1 MENISLDMSGYLHS
15 LESFLDCPKT
25 TRRPF
30 LDRIRRMIQDFIQS
44 KPDATSQEVANFLG
58 DPRELA
64 QGFLETL
71 DPEMLER
78 YHRRKKL
85 LLRGCVVALV
95 VALVVVT
102 AWGIRLWKEPTSTL
116 EVTERIVIYGD
127 LTYKGTT
134 EETS

>member
-30 LDRIRRMIQDFIQS
+30 LDRTRRMIQDFIQS

-78 YHRRKKL
+78 YHRRKKF
-85 LLRGCVVALV
+85 LLRGCIALLAVALV
-95 VALVVVT
+95 AVSVF
-102 AWGIRLWKEPTSTL
+102 GIFFKKTPVNL
-116 EVTERIVIYGD
+116 EMTETIVIYGD
-127 LTYKGTT
+127 LTYKGTM

>member
-1 MENISLDMSGYLHS
+1 MSGYLHS

-30 LDRIRRMIQDFIQS
+30 LDRTRRMIQDFIQS

-85 LLRGCVVALV
+85 LLRGCIALLAVALV
-95 VALVVVT
+95 AVSVWSFFTKIPV
-102 AWGIRLWKEPTSTL
+102 KL
-116 EVTERIVIYGD
+116 EVIETTTIIYHD
-127 LTYKGTT
+127 
-134 EETS
+134 S

>member
-15 LESFLDCPKT
+15 LERFLDCPKT

-30 LDRIRRMIQDFIQS
+30 LDRTRRMIQDFIQS
-44 KPDATSQEVANFLG
+44 KPDATSQEVADFLG

-78 YHRRKKL
+78 YHRGKKL
-85 LLRGCVVALV
+85 LLRGCIALLAVALV
-95 VALVVVT
+95 AVSVWSFFTKIPV
-102 AWGIRLWKEPTSTL
+102 KL
-116 EVTERIVIYGD
+116 EVIETTTIIYHD
-127 LTYKGTT
+127 
-134 EETS
+134 S

>member
-1 MENISLDMSGYLHS
+1 MANSEAMTSYFHRLNG
-15 LESFLDCPKT
+15 FLDCPRAL
-25 TRRPF
+25 RRPF
-30 LDRIRRMIQDFIQS
+30 LRRTRQMAEDFVQE
-44 KPDATSQEVANFLG
+44 KPNAGVEDVADYLG

-78 YHRRKKL
+78 YHRQKKL
-85 LLRGCVVALV
+85 LLRGCIALLAVALV
-95 VALVVVT
+95 AVSVF
-102 AWGIRLWKEPTSTL
+102 GIFFKKTPVNL
-116 EVTERIVIYGD
+116 EMTETIVIYGD

>member
-30 LDRIRRMIQDFIQS
+30 LDRTRRMIQDFIQS

-71 DPEMLER
+71 DPEMLEHYR
-78 YHRRKKL
+78 RRKNFL
-85 LLRGCVVALV
+85 TCGCVVALA
-95 VALVVVT
+95 VALIGVSV
-102 AWGIRLWKEPTSTL
+102 WGIYIKNAPQDV
-116 EVTERIVIYGD
+116 EVTNTIIIYAEN
-127 LTYKGTT
+127 T
-134 EETS
+134 EGA

>member
-1 MENISLDMSGYLHS
+1 MENISLDMSGYFHS

-30 LDRIRRMIQDFIQS
+30 LDRTRRMIQDFIQS

-78 YHRRKKL
+78 YHRQKKL
-85 LLRGCVVALV
+85 LLRGCIALLAVALV
-95 VALVVVT
+95 AVSVF
-102 AWGIRLWKEPTSTL
+102 GIFFKKTPVNL
-116 EVTERIVIYGD
+116 EMTETIVIYGD

>member
-15 LESFLDCPKT
+15 LERFLDCPKT

-30 LDRIRRMIQDFIQS
+30 LDRTRRMIQDFIQS

-78 YHRRKKL
+78 YHRRKKFL
-85 LLRGCVVALV
+85 MCGCVVALA
-95 VALVVVT
+95 VALIGVSV
-102 AWGIRLWKEPTSTL
+102 WGIYIKNAPQDV
-116 EVTERIVIYGD
+116 EVTNTIIIYAEN
-127 LTYKGTT
+127 T
-134 EETS
+134 EGA

>member
-15 LESFLDCPKT
+15 LERFLDCPKT

-30 LDRIRRMIQDFIQS
+30 LDRTRRMIQDFIQN

-71 DPEMLER
+71 DPEMLEHYR
-78 YHRRKKL
+78 RRKKFL
-85 LLRGCVVALV
+85 TCGCVVALA
-95 VALVVVT
+95 VALIGVSV
-102 AWGIRLWKEPTSTL
+102 WGIYIKNAPQDV
-116 EVTERIVIYGD
+116 EVTNTIIIYAEN
-127 LTYKGTT
+127 T
-134 EETS
+134 EGA